1 GKVVLYQLS
10 YSRIHQAIVNHLIL
24 LSSGNQCRRS
34 MRCILLTWRD
44 ESTIFF
50 TTFDRL
56 LKIAPKRS
64 LIKQICTRSAQILQ
78 H

>member
-1 GKVVLYQLS
+1 
-10 YSRIHQAIVNHLIL
+10 
-24 LSSGNQCRRS
+24 

-56 LKIAPKRS
+56 LKITPKRS

>member
-1 GKVVLYQLS
+1 FIKQS
-10 YSRIHQAIVNHLIL
+10 VNHLIL